1 MIIDQVDLAS
11 DYLNSFYDLTFV
23 PTCYFDGG
31 QQVLVGGYS
40 SQAYYTS
47 RINTCA
53 QREVADLD
61 LSIETT
67 WLGEASLEI
76 TVNLTCNQFT
86 NTPPDDP
93 IEPEGIDEGFIETE
107 YLFTTSAI
115 DPDGDQ
121 LYYMWDWGN
130 GEMSDW
136 LGPYNSGETVD
147 ASHIWTVHGTF
158 DVSVKAKD
166 ELDDESEWSPVAS
179 VKIAVP
185 GDANGDG
192 DCNVAD
198 AVYIIGYVFKEG
210 AAPDPLIAGDAN
222 CDGQCNV
229 ADAVYIITYVFKD
242 GAPPGCP

>member
-147 ASHIWTVHGTF
+147 ARMNSTMKVNGHP
-158 DVSVKAKD
+158 
-166 ELDDESEWSPVAS
+166 SPVSRLQFRETPTATAT
-179 VKIAVP
+179 VMWP
-185 GDANGDG
+185 M
-192 DCNVAD
+192 
-198 AVYIIGYVFKEG
+198 
-210 AAPDPLIAGDAN
+210 
-222 CDGQCNV
+222 QC
-229 ADAVYIITYVFKD
+229 T
-242 GAPPGCP
+242 